1 VKSLQFPLSVRIGLR
16 YSQSRKGHGFL
27 SFITLF
33 SVTGIFLGV
42 MALTIVSSVMNG
54 FEAELKKRILGVI
67 PHLIVQSESAQ
78 QLDITALQRQ
88 YPQILQATPYL
99 QLEAL
104 AQSPGQLTAV
114 LLQGIEPTQI
124 PAFLQQSLVA
134 GDWSD
139 LTKQPYSVILG
150 AGLADELKVGPGQQI
165 RLMLAE
171 GGSFTPMGWLPR
183 QRLFTVAG
191 LINTGSEV
199 DNGVAL
205 LHLPD
210 LQRLG
215 SKAKDAPQWRLSL
228 TEPFAAPVLANEIV
242 EFPAVAKVTDWR
254 DSHGKLFSAVAMEKA
269 MMWLMLLLIVAVA
282 AFNIVSALVMMVTE
296 KQREVAILKTQGM
309 TDAQLFTVFAVQGMN
324 NGLLGTVTGA
334 VAGIV
339 IAWQLN
345 SILSLLGI
353 SVVAGVALP
362 VDIQPV
368 QIFFIIVCALVL
380 TALAVVYPA
389 WRAVQVQPAEILRD
403 E

>member
-1 VKSLQFPLSVRIGLR
+1 MKSLQFPLSVRIGLR

-67 PHLIVQSESAQ
+67 PHLIVQSEATQ
-78 QLDITALQRQ
+78 QVDIAALQQQ

-114 LLQGIEPTQI
+114 LLQGVEPTQI

-134 GDWSD
+134 GAWSD

-165 RLMLAE
+165 RLLLAE

-205 LHLPD
+205 VHLPD
-210 LQRLG
+210 LKRLG
-215 SKAKDAPQWRLSL
+215 SKAKEAPQWRLSL
-228 TEPFAAPVLANEIV
+228 TEPFAAPALANEISN
-242 EFPAVAKVTDWR
+242 FPAVAKVTDWR

-282 AFNIVSALVMMVTE
+282 AFNIVSAL
-296 KQREVAILKTQGM
+296 
-309 TDAQLFTVFAVQGMN
+309 
-324 NGLLGTVTGA
+324 
-334 VAGIV
+334 
-339 IAWQLN
+339 
-345 SILSLLGI
+345 
-353 SVVAGVALP
+353 
-362 VDIQPV
+362 
-368 QIFFIIVCALVL
+368 
-380 TALAVVYPA
+380 
-389 WRAVQVQPAEILRD
+389 
-403 E
+403 